1 MVNHF
6 STVGI
11 PVSSEEDFM
20 TYANQV
26 FASGKKIKAQ
36 NGTYLLL
43 GMGEGIELWGQLNQE
58 GEMIGLNPHFSGTAV
73 STVRLVEKVEDPTDT
88 VLDGRIYSEADPEED
103 AFAYPFVFDVPDIGL
118 QKIKYPVIREVQ
130 VAAFAHELSIYAS
143 EEDYHKSQASEPK
156 FASEFFIPSGLFG
169 SEEEATGPSSMAMFG
184 GHVLTTKKIKN
195 RFTEQYFYYAKVKTL
210 GGEFDVVI
218 DPELVT
224 AEIKE
229 GSILSGSFWLTGKL
243 VKKRFKLFG

>member
-26 FASGKKIKAQ
+26 FASGKNKSAKWNVSLIG
-36 NGTYLLL
+36 NGRRNRTL
-43 GMGEGIELWGQLNQE
+43 GTAESGRRDDWIEST
-58 GEMIGLNPHFSGTAV
+58 FSGTAV

-103 AFAYPFVFDVPDIGL
+103 AFAYPFVFDVPDIGI

-169 SEEEATGPSSMAMFG
+169 SEEEATYPSSMAMFG
-184 GHVLTTKKIKN
+184 GHVLTTKK
-195 RFTEQYFYYAKVKTL
+195 
-210 GGEFDVVI
+210 
-218 DPELVT
+218 
-224 AEIKE
+224 
-229 GSILSGSFWLTGKL
+229 
-243 VKKRFKLFG
+243 